1 MHRPRIL
8 SLVSSWLASP
18 TPSFDAAT
26 PLVGR
31 GLRDVAG
38 RAFVAGAPSTMP
50 LGYLTVIARAY
61 EDTEAAASAT
71 RALLADA
78 GDPYGKAGISIVARC
93 EEALPFDLA
102 PLDGGLVT
110 WRTIAGPAAVRTG
123 WATGVFRRGNLVWDI
138 TVSGVDPAVLAPVV
152 LDLGRELASRRQ
164 TEWGLWDLVP
174 EADALPVPMQ
184 VDAVFTRQS
193 FPDDIPATIAA

>member
-18 TPSFDAAT
+18 TPSFSAAT

-38 RAFVAGAPSTMP
+38 RAFAAGAPSTLP

-61 EDTEAAASAT
+61 ESDEAAASASHG
-71 RALLADA
+71 LLADA
-78 GDPYGKAGISIVARC
+78 GDPYGTPGISVVGRC
-93 EEALPFDLA
+93 EEALPAGFA

-123 WATGVFRRGNLVWDI
+123 WATGVFRRGHLVWDI
-138 TVSGVDPAVLAPVV
+138 TVSGADPAALADVV
-152 LDLGRELASRRQ
+152 LDLGRELTHRRQ

-174 EADALPVPMQ
+174 EATDLPVPMTI
-184 VDAVFTRQS
+184 DAVFTRPS
-193 FPDDIPATIAA
+193 FPGDVPDAIAA